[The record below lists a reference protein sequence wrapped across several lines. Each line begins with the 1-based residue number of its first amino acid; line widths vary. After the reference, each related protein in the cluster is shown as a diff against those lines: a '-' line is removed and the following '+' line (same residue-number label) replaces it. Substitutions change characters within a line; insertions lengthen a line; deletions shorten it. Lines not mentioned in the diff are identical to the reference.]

1 MVASISA
8 RKSASAAS
16 AYYQHMGAD
25 DYYAREGEAP
35 GRWEGRAA
43 ERLSLTG
50 PVTKSEF
57 EAALAGLD
65 PKTRA
70 ALIQANGRT
79 HAAGWDMTFSAPK
92 SVSVL
97 WALSPERDRQIIESA
112 HRNSVLAA
120 TRFLENQAAWARRGK
135 AGKIRERVAGLLM
148 AQFDHHTSRDLDPQL
163 HTHVFIFNL
172 APRRDGTWGAI
183 VSRDLYRAQ
192 KQAGS
197 IYRDELA
204 KDLER
209 AGVEIDRSGEIFRV
223 TAIPIAI
230 EKSFS
235 KRRTAIEKAARTHG
249 YSTPKGMEMAA
260 LRTRKSKQIA
270 PHEAQ
275 YTTWRGEAKALG
287 FELAPAQIRT
297 QEPASANAPHG
308 IAGSLPAIPNA
319 ALTGGAGRERANS
332 NKGISRPV
340 SPNFLVLLQ
349 RLAAH
354 LDGHSRMPGVKISL
368 RERPPIRDQDR
379 DR

>member
-1 MVASISA
+1 
-8 RKSASAAS
+8 
-16 AYYQHMGAD
+16 MGAD
-25 DYYAREGEAP
+25 AYYAREGEAP
-35 GRWEGRAA
+35 GRWEGRAV

-97 WALSPERDRQIIESA
+97 WALSPEIDRQIIEQA
-112 HRNSVLAA
+112 HRNSVLTA

-192 KQAGS
+192 KQAGAL
-197 IYRDELA
+197 YRDELA
-204 KDLER
+204 SELER
-209 AGVEIDRSGEIFRV
+209 AGVEIDRAGDIFRV
-223 TAIPIAI
+223 KTIPIAI
-230 EKSFS
+230 EKAFS
-235 KRRTAIEKAARTHG
+235 KRRIAIEKSAETHG
-249 YSTPKGMEMAA
+249 YSTPNGMEMAA
-260 LRTRKSKQIA
+260 LRTRKSKQIIGRESLFDA
-270 PHEAQ
+270 
-275 YTTWRGEAKALG
+275 WRNEAKSLG
-287 FELAPAQIRT
+287 FELSRTQIRMQEPSRNFAPKSTAVPLPSPTNSAPASR
-297 QEPASANAPHG
+297 AV
-308 IAGSLPAIPNA
+308 
-319 ALTGGAGRERANS
+319 RERS
-332 NKGISRPV
+332 HPKEGLSRV
-340 SPNFLVLLQ
+340 VLPNPIRVLQ
-349 RLAAH
+349 RLAAQ
-354 LDGHSRMPGVKISL
+354 LDAPARMPGVKIDL
-368 RERPPIRDQDR
+368 RQKRPILDR
-379 DR
+379 DRER